1 MSDDEEPLVGCKALF
16 LIGQSVMESMR
27 DRGWTRETKE
37 AEQIN
42 EDDIRSV

>member
-1 MSDDEEPLVGCKALF
+1 MSEEALIDLKTLF
-16 LIGQSVMESMR
+16 LFDQGVMESMR

-42 EDDIRSV
+42 EEDIRSL